1 MPLDPEM
8 RRILELIGF
17 DHAQQLESRKVEG
30 AVAMLRA
37 AVPPPPAGLAARCE
51 DRVLALEGR
60 DVPVRICWPDGAGP
74 FPILMNF
81 HGGGW
86 VTGSVGADDLRC
98 QRLTVAARCI
108 TISVEYR
115 LAPEHPFPAG
125 LEDCWDACAWAH
137 ANAAAINGDPARIA
151 VSGASAGGNL
161 AAAVALLG
169 RDRGMAFPMFQLLFY
184 PVTDATARGGDPQGG
199 PYFLSRQG
207 MDWYWA
213 RYLGD
218 HRDLRDP
225 LVSPLLAPSHAGLAP
240 ALVITAEL
248 DPLAAEARAYAE
260 AIVAA
265 GGEAAHVEMAG
276 MVHGFVSYG
285 PDAARTLEAMDMAAA
300 ALRRAFASGES

>member
-8 RRILELIGF
+8 RRILDLIGF
-17 DHAQQLESRKVEG
+17 DHAQQLESRSVAG

-37 AVPPPPAGLAARCE
+37 ALPPAPAGLAVRCE
-51 DRVLALEGR
+51 DRVLPLAGR
-60 DVPVRICWPDGAGP
+60 DVPVRICWPVGMGP

-98 QRLTVAARCI
+98 QRLTVAAHCI
-108 TISVEYR
+108 TISVDYR
-115 LAPEHPFPAG
+115 LAPEHPYPAG
-125 LEDCWDACAWAH
+125 LEDCRDACLWAH
-137 ANAAAINGDPARIA
+137 DNAAELNGDPARIA

-169 RDRGMAFPMFQLLFY
+169 RDRGMPFPMFQLLFY
-184 PVTDATARGGDPQGG
+184 PVTDATAQDGDPPGG

-218 HRDLRDP
+218 YRDLRDP

-265 GGEAAHVEMAG
+265 GGAAEHVEMPG

-285 PDAARTLEAMDMAAA
+285 PDAARTLEAMDLAGA
-300 ALRRAFASGES
+300 ALRRAFVP